1 MSQTVDTS
9 FIELYDSEVKAAYQR
24 MSSLIRGTV
33 RTRQQV
39 GAKRIYF
46 PILGKGT
53 VTRKS
58 RHADVVPMN
67 LEHERVFADMEDA
80 YAPEYID
87 ELDQV
92 KINWS
97 LRRDYAMA
105 SAAALGRET
114 DRLIIGAME
123 NSSNETSAAAVN
135 DSADTS
141 LTLPVITTLGERLNN
156 RDVPLDGQRY
166 AVVSPQTH
174 AELLRIEGATSSDFT
189 TQQLLTNGGAPTGP
203 GWMGF
208 RWIMHSGL
216 PEGVKGFFYHQSAV
230 GHGIAR
236 DVTSKFDYVPQKV
249 AWLVNSYM
257 SMGAV
262 LIDPDGVEI
271 LTA

>member
-1 MSQTVDTS
+1 MSQTVDTA

-24 MSSLIRGTV
+24 MSSLVRGTV
-33 RTRQQV
+33 RTRTQV

-46 PILGKGT
+46 PLLGKGT
-53 VTRKS
+53 VTRKA

-67 LEHERVFADMEDA
+67 LEHDRVFADMEDA

-114 DRLIIGAME
+114 DRLLFEAMG
-123 NSSNETSAAAVN
+123 NSTNETSAGAVN
-135 DSADTS
+135 DNGTA
-141 LTLPVITTLGERLNN
+141 LTLPVVTTLSERLNE
-156 RDVPLDGQRY
+156 RDVPLDGVRY

-174 AELLRIEGATSSDFT
+174 SELLQIEGATSSDFT

-216 PEGVKGFFYHQSAV
+216 PDGVKGFFYHQSSV

-236 DVTSKFDYVPQKV
+236 DVTSTFDWVPTKV

-257 SMGAV
+257 SMGAT

>member
-1 MSQTVDTS
+1 MSSTVDTS

-24 MSSLIRGTV
+24 MSSLVRGTV
-33 RTRQQV
+33 RTRTQV

-46 PILGKGT
+46 PLLGKGT
-53 VTRKS
+53 VTRKA

-67 LEHERVFADMEDA
+67 LEHDRVFADMEDA

-97 LRRDYAMA
+97 LRRDYAIA

-114 DRLIIGAME
+114 DRLILNAM
-123 NSSNETSAAAVN
+123 NDSPNETSAASVTGS
-135 DSADTS
+135 DGELS
-141 LTLPVITTLGERLNN
+141 LPVVTTLSERLSE
-156 RDVPLDGQRY
+156 RDVQLDGMRY

-174 AELLRIEGATSSDFT
+174 SELLQIEGATSSDFT
-189 TQQLLTNGGAPTGP
+189 TQQLLTNGGAPTGS

-216 PEGVKGFFYHQSAV
+216 PDGVKGFFYHQSAV

-236 DVTSKFDYVPQKV
+236 DVTSTFDWVPQKV
-249 AWLVNSYM
+249 AYLVNSYM
-257 SMGAV
+257 SMGATI
-262 LIDPDGVEI
+262 IDPDGVEI